1 VGRAVAVGSVS
12 AGPDVVEVDVVGNAR
27 RFDVVGIGNAIVDVI
42 AHVDH
47 DFLEAE
53 GLVPGSMTLVEEAE
67 AGRLYAAMPPA
78 VETSG
83 GSAANTIAGVA
94 SLGGRVAYVGKV
106 RDDQLG
112 DVFRH
117 DIQAV
122 GVQYTTTPATSG
134 PSTARCLVLVTPDA
148 ERTMRTFLG
157 VSTSLGVAEIDPD
170 ALASTAIV
178 YAEGYLW
185 DAEDAKTAI
194 RTAMETARR
203 AGARVAFTLSDT
215 FCVERHRS
223 EWLGLLDEH
232 VDVVFANEG
241 ELCSLFEV
249 DDVEEA
255 LRRVIVHTDLA
266 CVTRSA
272 AGSTL
277 LHADGRRVDVPAWST
292 GTVLDTTGAGDLY
305 AAGVLRGLTSGVDL
319 RTAGWLGSVAAGECV
334 SHTGPRPQTR
344 LADLVARVPVPL
356 DRPPVV

>member
-1 VGRAVAVGSVS
+1 M
-12 AGPDVVEVDVVGNAR
+12 VDVTGDGR

-47 DFLEAE
+47 DFLAAE
-53 GLVPGSMTLVEEAE
+53 GLVPGSMTLVDEAD
-67 AGRLYAAMPPA
+67 AARLYAAMPPA

-117 DIQAV
+117 DIRAV
-122 GVQYTTTPATSG
+122 GVHYTTEPATSG

-157 VSTSLGVAEIDPD
+157 VSTSLTVAEIDPD
-170 ALASTAIV
+170 VLTSAAIV

-203 AGARVAFTLSDT
+203 GGSRVAFTLSDS
-215 FCVERHRS
+215 FCVERHRA
-223 EWLGLLDEH
+223 EWLDLLRAH
-232 VDVVFANEG
+232 VDVLFANEG

-249 DDVEEA
+249 DDTEEA
-255 LRRVIVHTDLA
+255 IRRVRGYTDLA

-277 LHADGRRVDVPAWST
+277 LAADGTRVDVPAWST
-292 GTVLDTTGAGDLY
+292 GTVVDTTGAGDLY
-305 AAGVLRGLTSGVDL
+305 AAGVLRGLTSGADL

-334 SHTGPRPQTR
+334 GHTGPRPVAR
-344 LADLVARVPVPL
+344 LADLVARTPFPG
-356 DRPPVV
+356 